1 VVSYLEVGS
10 KVKSTLCGIDCFTRH
25 DNGNPDPAELLFR
38 VQTASGS
45 PLKIIKDIERPR
57 GIKRT
62 LKVSIP
68 PWGDLCLSEYRWNPK
83 RIILSPFRLSRGRK
97 AWVFHDDLKRNS
109 VSIPEPVIFL
119 EIKRLMFVTRTY
131 LATRW
136 IDGGFSV
143 HRLALKKDCP
153 LHPPDI
159 ESILCACVDVIVNLH
174 KAGFLHG
181 DLKWSNFLYI
191 PAGNPDIV
199 LTDLDSLRKSSFPS
213 AQARDFARFLIS
225 SEKYPLGRETIEI
238 LIQKYLK
245 EMAFSRAAIEEGIW
259 KYVAAR
265 RKDIPK
271 QSCASR

>member
-1 VVSYLEVGS
+1 M
-10 KVKSTLCGIDCFTRH
+10 KSPLQDEIVCFTRCN
-25 DNGNPDPAELLFR
+25 NGNPDPAELLFR
-38 VQTASGS
+38 VETAASD
-45 PLKIIKDIERPR
+45 PLEIIKDIERPR

-62 LKVSIP
+62 LKANIA
-68 PWGDLCLSEYRWNPK
+68 PWGDVCLCEYRWNPK
-83 RIILSPFRLSRGRK
+83 RIMLSPFRLSRGRK

-153 LHPPDI
+153 PHPLDI
-159 ESILCACVDVIVNLH
+159 ESILCTCVDVIVNLH

-191 PAGNPDIV
+191 PTGNPHTV
-199 LTDLDSLRKSSFPS
+199 LTDLDSLRKSASPS

-225 SEKYPLGRETIEI
+225 SEEYPLDRKTIRT
-238 LIQKYLK
+238 LIRRYLK
-245 EMAFSRAAIEEGIW
+245 EMGFSRAALEEDIW

-265 RKDIPK
+265 RKDIPEE
-271 QSCASR
+271 SCASR

>member
-1 VVSYLEVGS
+1 MNSHLSREIV
-10 KVKSTLCGIDCFTRH
+10 CFTRYNTG
-25 DNGNPDPAELLFR
+25 DTAPAELLSKLE
-38 VQTASGS
+38 TASRS
-45 PLKIIKDIERPR
+45 PIEIIKDIERPR

-62 LKVSIP
+62 LKVHIP

-97 AWVFHDDLKRNS
+97 LWVFHDDLKRNG

-131 LATRW
+131 LAARW

-143 HRLALKKDCP
+143 HRLATKKECLP
-153 LHPPDI
+153 HPSDFG
-159 ESILCACVDVIVNLH
+159 SILRACVDMIVNLH

-181 DLKWSNFLYI
+181 DLKWSNFLYT
-191 PAGNPDIV
+191 PTRNPDIV
-199 LTDLDSLRKSSFPS
+199 LTDLDSLRKSSSPA
-213 AQARDFARFLIS
+213 AQARDFARFLIAP
-225 SEKYPLGRETIEI
+225 EKYALGRETIEI
-238 LIQKYLK
+238 LIRRYLK
-245 EMAFSRAAIEEGIW
+245 EMDFSRASIEEGIR